1 MTDVTVSQIPFKNS
15 NVSFLLRDG
24 QYRRLLD
31 LVILTPFRSFLQ
43 AVEFQRQSMQ
53 EQYFRHHE
61 REMKA
66 RALEE
71 AARGAGGPKH

>member
-1 MTDVTVSQIPFKNS
+1 M
-15 NVSFLLRDG
+15 L
-24 QYRRLLD
+24 
-31 LVILTPFRSFLQ
+31 FLQ
-43 AVEFQRQSMQ
+43 AAEFQRQSMQ

-71 AARGAGGPKH
+71 AAARSGGGGPPGGPGSGSGGPGGPGGPKH